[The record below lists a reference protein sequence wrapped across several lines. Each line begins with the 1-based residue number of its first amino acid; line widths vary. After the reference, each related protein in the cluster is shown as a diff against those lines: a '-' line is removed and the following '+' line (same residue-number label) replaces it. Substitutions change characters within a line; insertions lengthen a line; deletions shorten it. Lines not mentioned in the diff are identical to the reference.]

1 MLDHMGS
8 HAYRCE
14 LGEDMQAKKNHGM
27 ETEEILSQEDFNAGI
42 EWLIEKGQDGGQV
55 TLDDILKVLPDA
67 EHNIDQLD
75 ELFEALLAA
84 GVTYIDEI
92 SDNGDQVTETTTED
106 EQQPDAGRDLSRIDI
121 EDNVDLYFSEVG
133 DLPLLTAEQEVEL
146 AKRIESGRKGRD
158 KLARGALSEKH
169 HLRLQRQVE
178 DGWSA
183 REHLVLANSRL
194 VISVAKKYIGR
205 GVPFLDLIQEG
216 NIGLIRAMKKFD
228 YRRGYKFS
236 TYATWWIRQAVT
248 RAIADQGRTIRVP
261 VHMGDR
267 INKLHRETHRLTQ
280 ALGRKPTTDELAEA
294 MDVPPKKVEEMIKA
308 AWRPVS
314 LETPTDSED
323 DSVLGDF
330 VEDQES
336 PAPPE
341 IATQTLLREQI
352 HEVLN
357 TLPARESRILQLRY
371 GLLDGTSYTLE
382 EVGRKM
388 GVTRERVRQ
397 IEAQAF
403 RRLRQSSV
411 SSKLADYLRS

>member
-1 MLDHMGS
+1 
-8 HAYRCE
+8 
-14 LGEDMQAKKNHGM
+14 MQETKNKKV
-27 ETEEILSQEDFNAGI
+27 EIEEEVMFQGDYGAGV
-42 EWLIEKGQDGGQV
+42 EWLIEKGRETGHV
-55 TLDDILKVLPDA
+55 SIDDILKVLPDA
-67 EHNIDQLD
+67 EQNIDQLD
-75 ELFEALLAA
+75 DLFEALLAA
-84 GVTYIDEI
+84 GVTYLDE
-92 SDNGDQVTETTTED
+92 SSSNGDQVSETAE
-106 EQQPDAGRDLSRIDI
+106 EQAVEQRSLAQIDI

-133 DLPLLTAEQEVEL
+133 DLPLLTAEQEVDL
-146 AKRIESGRKGRD
+146 AKRIERGRKGREQ
-158 KLARGALSEKH
+158 LARGETATKSDQQLQ
-169 HLRLQRQVE
+169 HLVE
-178 DGWSA
+178 DGWAA

-236 TYATWWIRQAVT
+236 TYATWWIRQAIT

-267 INKLHRETHRLTQ
+267 INRLHRETHRLTQ
-280 ALGRKPTTDELAEA
+280 TLGRAPTTDELSVA
-294 MDVPPKKVEEMIKA
+294 MDVPPKKVEEMIQA
-308 AWRPVS
+308 AWRPIS

-330 VEDQES
+330 VEDRDS

-341 IATQTLLREQI
+341 VATQSLLREQL
-352 HEVLN
+352 HDVLG

-411 SSKLADYLRS
+411 SSKLADYLRG

>member
-1 MLDHMGS
+1 MGGGMQETNDKKV
-8 HAYRCE
+8 E
-14 LGEDMQAKKNHGM
+14 LEEDVLFQG
-27 ETEEILSQEDFNAGI
+27 DFSAGI
-42 EWLIEKGQDGGQV
+42 EWLIEKGRDIGHV
-55 TLDDILKVLPDA
+55 TIDDILRVLPDA
-67 EHNIDQLD
+67 EQNIEQLD
-75 ELFEALLAA
+75 DLFEALLAA
-84 GVTYIDEI
+84 GVAYLDEAPENEDPVEETVAEQPVEARGI
-92 SDNGDQVTETTTED
+92 SQ
-106 EQQPDAGRDLSRIDI
+106 IDI

-146 AKRIESGRKGRD
+146 AKRIERGRKGREQ
-158 KLARGALSEKH
+158 LARGVSSSKNKVQ
-169 HLRLQRQVE
+169 LQHMVE
-178 DGWSA
+178 DGWAA

-236 TYATWWIRQAVT
+236 TYATWWIRQAIT

-267 INKLHRETHRLTQ
+267 INRLHRETHRLTQ
-280 ALGRKPTTDELAEA
+280 ILGRAPTTDELAEA
-294 MDVPPKKVEEMIKA
+294 MDVPPKKVEEMIQA

-330 VEDQES
+330 VEDQDS

-341 IATQTLLREQI
+341 IATQTLLREQL
-352 HEVLN
+352 HDVLG

-411 SSKLADYLRS
+411 SGRLADYLGA

>member
-1 MLDHMGS
+1 
-8 HAYRCE
+8 
-14 LGEDMQAKKNHGM
+14 MQAKKNHGM
-27 ETEEILSQEDFNAGI
+27 ESEEIMSQEDFNAGI

-75 ELFEALLAA
+75 DLFEALLAA
-84 GVTYIDEI
+84 GVTYIDET
-92 SDNGDQVTETTTED
+92 DNGDQVAETAAAE
-106 EQQPDAGRDLSRIDI
+106 EQPSDTARDLSRIDI

-158 KLARGALSEKH
+158 KLARGARSEKH
-169 HLRLQRQVE
+169 QFRLRQQVE

-280 ALGRKPTTDELAEA
+280 TLGRKPTTDELAEA
-294 MDVPPKKVEEMIKA
+294 MDVPPKKIEEMIKA

-411 SSKLADYLRS
+411 SNKLADYLRS

>member
-1 MLDHMGS
+1 
-8 HAYRCE
+8 
-14 LGEDMQAKKNHGM
+14 MQDKKGKKV
-27 ETEEILSQEDFNAGI
+27 EQEEEALFQGDFSAGV
-42 EWLIEKGQDGGQV
+42 EWLIEKGRDIGHV

-67 EHNIDQLD
+67 EQNIEQLD
-75 ELFEALLAA
+75 DLFEALLSA
-84 GVTYIDEI
+84 GVTYLDEAPE
-92 SDNGDQVTETTTED
+92 NGAQVEELTE
-106 EQQPDAGRDLSRIDI
+106 EQPAEARSLAQIDI
-121 EDNVDLYFSEVG
+121 DDNVDLYFSEVG
-133 DLPLLTAEQEVEL
+133 DLPLLTAEQEVDL
-146 AKRIESGRKGRD
+146 AKRIERGRKVREQ
-158 KLARGALSEKH
+158 LARGVASQKNQAQ
-169 HLRLQRQVE
+169 LQHMVE
-178 DGWSA
+178 DGWAA

-236 TYATWWIRQAVT
+236 TYATWWIRQAIT

-267 INKLHRETHRLTQ
+267 INRLHRETNRLTQ
-280 ALGRKPTTDELAEA
+280 LMGRKPSVEELAEA
-294 MDVPPKKVEEMIKA
+294 MEVPPKKVEEMIQA

-314 LETPTDSED
+314 LSTPTDSED

-341 IATQTLLREQI
+341 IATQTLLRE
-352 HEVLN
+352 HLHDVLG

-411 SSKLADYLRS
+411 SGKLADYLRG

>member
-1 MLDHMGS
+1 MQ
-8 HAYRCE
+8 E
-14 LGEDMQAKKNHGM
+14 LKQKKVDPI
-27 ETEEILSQEDFNAGI
+27 EEVMFQGDYSAGV
-42 EWLIEKGQDGGQV
+42 EWLIEKGQENGHV
-55 TLDDILKVLPDA
+55 TIDDILKVLPDA
-67 EHNIDQLD
+67 EQNIDQLD
-75 ELFEALLAA
+75 ELFESLLAA
-84 GVTYIDEI
+84 GVAYIEEAPE
-92 SDNGDQVTETTTED
+92 NGDKVAKPAKAKPTEARGIA
-106 EQQPDAGRDLSRIDI
+106 QIDI

-133 DLPLLTAEQEVEL
+133 DLPLLTAEQEVDL
-146 AKRIESGRKGRD
+146 AKRIERGRKGREQM
-158 KLARGALSEKH
+158 ARGANATKKH
-169 HLRLQRQVE
+169 DQLQSLVE
-178 DGWSA
+178 DGWAA

-236 TYATWWIRQAVT
+236 TYATWWIRQAIT

-267 INKLHRETHRLTQ
+267 INRLHRETHRLTQ
-280 ALGRKPTTDELAEA
+280 KLGRKPTTEELAEA
-294 MDVPPKKVEEMIKA
+294 MEVPPKKVEEMIQA

-330 VEDQES
+330 VEDQDS

-341 IATQTLLREQI
+341 VATQTLLREQL
-352 HEVLN
+352 HDVLG

-411 SSKLADYLRS
+411 SGKLADYLRG

>member
-1 MLDHMGS
+1 
-8 HAYRCE
+8 
-14 LGEDMQAKKNHGM
+14 M
-27 ETEEILSQEDFNAGI
+27 ETEEMLSQEDFSAGI

-84 GVTYIDEI
+84 GVTYIDDT
-92 SDNGDQVTETTTED
+92 SDNGDQVSEPSADE
-106 EQQPDAGRDLSRIDI
+106 EQQVDAARDLSRIDI

-158 KLARGALSEKH
+158 KLARGVLSEKH
-169 HLRLQRQVE
+169 HLRLRRQVE

-280 ALGRKPTTDELAEA
+280 TLGRKPTTDELAKA

-411 SSKLADYLRS
+411 SNKLADYLRS